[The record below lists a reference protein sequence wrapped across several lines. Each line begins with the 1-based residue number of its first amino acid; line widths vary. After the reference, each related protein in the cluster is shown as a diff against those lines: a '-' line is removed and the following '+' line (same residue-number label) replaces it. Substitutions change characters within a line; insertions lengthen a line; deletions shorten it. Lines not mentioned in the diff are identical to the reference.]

1 MKKIMLM
8 MAIIAGVAFTTQ
20 SVVALSMVSGIE
32 RVNQDEFVKIEV
44 KDLPQTVTEAVLKAN
59 EGSTIKEAYVAGVD
73 AEKKFKVIITDKE
86 GQDVTLILNENGE
99 FLS

>member
-1 MKKIMLM
+1 MKKIVLM